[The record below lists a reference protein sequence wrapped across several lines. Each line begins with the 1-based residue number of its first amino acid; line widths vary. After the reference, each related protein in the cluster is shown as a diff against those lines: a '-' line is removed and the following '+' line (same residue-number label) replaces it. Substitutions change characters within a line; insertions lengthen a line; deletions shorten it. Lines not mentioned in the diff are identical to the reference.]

1 MSFDELAAQV
11 DVNNS
16 DLDDIYPAWEKLKV
30 LKNVRKSN
38 ESERMA
44 SPVPTKK
51 IKIDVQKPQQKQQR
65 KHTNEVAV
73 AANTTNKST
82 IDNGAKMEVKSFWV
96 ACCGWGGSRKSGRKM
111 EKSNILKPSASV
123 SQISEM
129 TAGLKQEYTGNI

>member
-44 SPVPTKK
+44 SPVPMKK
-51 IKIDVQKPQQKQQR
+51 IKIDVQNKSSG
-65 KHTNEVAV
+65 V